1 MTGEAESL
9 VSPSAVDYGS
19 RVSDHDNEHDSDITV
34 RPAPPG
40 HRTGFVGIIGRP
52 NVGKSTLLNRLVGE
66 HIAIATPKP
75 QTTRDRIR
83 GIRTFADWQVI
94 FVDTPGIHEAR
105 TRLNRYMVDLAF
117 STLDDVDVAYLLVDV
132 PSYLEKPERRR
143 EEIERIAQKLAEHG
157 TKALLVL
164 NKIDKVKD
172 KAQLL
177 TIIEALAAVH
187 GFEAFLP
194 VSARTGEGTD
204 TLLAETR
211 ARLPEGPPLFDAD
224 ELTDRPLRF
233 IVKELIREPL
243 IMQLGQELPYNAA
256 VHVDHWAEGE
266 RGGLVIHATI
276 VVNKKSHK
284 PIVVGKG
291 GARIKAIGQAAR
303 ERIERYLER
312 KMFLDLRVKVD
323 EDWIE
328 RPASLK
334 ELGYDEK

>member
-1 MTGEAESL
+1 MARLARQYGRVMLYVLPLVLIAAFFALRPHGAEGGTAYSDPFWTPP
-9 VSPSAVDYGS
+9 SNSECSACSGCGCPSAP
-19 RVSDHDNEHDSDITV
+19 E
-34 RPAPPG
+34 
-40 HRTGFVGIIGRP
+40 F
-52 NVGKSTLLNRLVGE
+52 
-66 HIAIATPKP
+66 TPE
-75 QTTRDRIR
+75 
-83 GIRTFADWQVI
+83 G
-94 FVDTPGIHEAR
+94 
-105 TRLNRYMVDLAF
+105 
-117 STLDDVDVAYLLVDV
+117 
-132 PSYLEKPERRR
+132 
-143 EEIERIAQKLAEHG
+143 
-157 TKALLVL
+157 
-164 NKIDKVKD
+164 
-172 KAQLL
+172 
-177 TIIEALAAVH
+177 
-187 GFEAFLP
+187 

>member
-1 MTGEAESL
+1 ML
-9 VSPSAVDYGS
+9 VPVLNYGS
-19 RVSDHDNEHDSDITV
+19 PVTNDLD
-34 RPAPPG
+34 PAPPV

-66 HIAIATPKP
+66 RIAIATPKP

-83 GIRTFADWQVI
+83 GIRTFDDWQVI
-94 FVDTPGIHEAR
+94 FVDTPGIHEPR
-105 TRLNRYMVDLAF
+105 TRLNRYMVDLAL
-117 STLDDVDVAYLLVDV
+117 STLEDVDLAYLLVDV
-132 PSYLEKPERRR
+132 PSYLERPERRK
-143 EEIERIAQKLAEHG
+143 EEVAQIAAKLAQHG
-157 TKALLVL
+157 TRALLVL
-164 NKIDKVKD
+164 NKVDKVKD
-172 KAQLL
+172 KGQLL
-177 TIIEALAAVH
+177 AIIEALSGVH

-256 VHVDHWAEGE
+256 VLVDHWAEGE
-266 RGGLVIHATI
+266 GGGLVIHATI
-276 VVNKKSHK
+276 IVNKKSHK
-284 PIVVGKG
+284 PIVVGKN

-312 KMFLDLRVKVD
+312 KMYLDLRVKVD

-328 RPASLK
+328 RPASLR
-334 ELGYDEK
+334 ELGYDER